1 MSATERD
8 APFNKSPNNSADF
21 RTIISNKNPLMDV
34 RAPIEFEKGAFNH
47 SINHPLMNND
57 ERAAVG
63 LCYKNNGQAA
73 AITLGNKLVTG
84 QSKARRLSQWQE
96 FARAHPQG
104 YLYCFRGGLRSQTV
118 QTWLADAGVSMPRIE
133 GGYKALRQFLLNEL
147 ERLTEK
153 FNFVVVAGNTGSAK
167 TVLINQIAN
176 SVDLEGLANHR
187 GSSFGQHI
195 TPQPSQIDFE
205 NNLTIALMRAEQ
217 AGHTTIVLED
227 ESQLIGR
234 CAMPHVF
241 REKQNN
247 SPVIEL
253 QVECSER
260 QAQIHQE
267 YVTGQLVSFC
277 KFLGPDEGFG
287 AFANFLSG
295 SLLKISRRLGGERYK
310 QLKQWM
316 DSALQVHQATGDTQA
331 HYDWIAPLLDWY
343 YDPMYSYQIE
353 KKRDRV
359 VFQGDTQRVLDYL
372 NSESS

>member
-1 MSATERD
+1 ML
-8 APFNKSPNNSADF
+8 P
-21 RTIISNKNPLMDV
+21 IIEAKHFSRLFLENVPMMDM
-34 RAPIEFEKGAFNH
+34 RAPLEFNKGAFPNTV
-47 SINHPLMNND
+47 SLPLMTD
-57 ERAAVG
+57 RERQKVG
-63 LCYKNNGQAA
+63 TCYKRDGQEA
-73 AITLGNKLVTG
+73 AIKLGHQLVRGAT
-84 QSKARRLSQWQE
+84 KAQRLERWLEFSQQ
-96 FARAHPQG
+96 HPDG
-104 YLYCFRGGLRSQTV
+104 LLYCFRGGLRSQTV